1 MNELAAGAREVLDGG
16 AEDVIA
22 QLGRLG
28 GSPGG
33 ARPKVLIA
41 LDESGLPADAGEQVP
56 DGYTRHLVKFQG
68 IDDPPDAAQ
77 IEQAYATM
85 AKAAGVRVPETRLIQ
100 GRRGELYFAS
110 RRFDRTGGNRLHA
123 HTASGLLYADF
134 RLPSLDYKD
143 LILLTRF
150 LTRDSR
156 ECREMFI
163 LAVFNV
169 MAHNRDDHA
178 RQFTFLMDREGN
190 WQLAPAYDLTFAQ
203 GPGGEHSTSVLGKGK
218 EITKADLNLLGKQA
232 DLSEKEVQEVM
243 SRVADAVSDW
253 TRFAKDSGV
262 TAASRNR
269 IGQALRH

>member
-1 MNELAAGAREVLDGG
+1 
-16 AEDVIA
+16 
-22 QLGRLG
+22 
-28 GSPGG
+28 
-33 ARPKVLIA
+33 
-41 LDESGLPADAGEQVP
+41 
-56 DGYTRHLVKFQG
+56 
-68 IDDPPDAAQ
+68 
-77 IEQAYATM
+77 M

-163 LAVFNV
+163 LAAFNV

-178 RQFTFLMDREGN
+178 RQFTFLMDR
-190 WQLAPAYDLTFAQ
+190 
-203 GPGGEHSTSVLGKGK
+203 
-218 EITKADLNLLGKQA
+218 KATG
-232 DLSEKEVQEVM
+232 SSPPPM
-243 SRVADAVSDW
+243 
-253 TRFAKDSGV
+253 T
-262 TAASRNR
+262 
-269 IGQALRH
+269 